1 MAIPERSF
9 HTPRALRRARAVPAL
24 LAAVLIVSLA
34 AVGCRSAEDA
44 RVGTASAGLAPHG
57 EPHRAAHATAHVAPP
72 GAQPTAQSA
81 GRTSTFENVFA
92 SETPE
97 DGLLVE
103 PRGSLPIECSQR
115 RMALAAALGE
125 GVIVALA
132 GPPNEL
138 GLFFQHDDFYY
149 LSGVEIP
156 DIAIALRVDASG
168 GLADEVLFL
177 PPHDAMFETWNGA
190 RLSPGTEAERATGFR
205 RTAPLSELS
214 TVLAEWAPS
223 TIHAVNGV
231 PDGLPEA
238 AEVDEASVRR
248 ELSALRLTKSAY
260 EIDCLK
266 NAIEITGVALHAA
279 AAQVGPDVPE
289 YRAQGALEGT
299 FLMLGAERPGFA
311 SICGSG
317 PNSVTLHYNANRR
330 TMRDGELIVMDV
342 GAKYRYYCADITR
355 TLPVNGKFS
364 PRQREVYEVVLEAQ
378 TAAAEAARPGMT
390 MAQLDQ
396 IARDVITQR
405 GFGPGR
411 KYFKHGLGHWIG
423 LDVHDVG
430 GRAPIQ
436 PGMLF
441 TIEPGIY
448 ITEEALG
455 VRIEDDYLMTDEGAV
470 KLSGRFPSD
479 PDEVEALL
487 AGR

>member
-1 MAIPERSF
+1 MAIPESPTRRQPA
-9 HTPRALRRARAVPAL
+9 PRLAAAL
-24 LAAVLIVSLA
+24 LLSLCVLPAAGTPA
-34 AVGCRSAEDA
+34 APGS
-44 RVGTASAGLAPHG
+44 
-57 EPHRAAHATAHVAPP
+57 PP
-72 GAQPTAQSA
+72 GDP
-81 GRTSTFENVFA
+81 FA
-92 SETPE
+92 ALAVAMPDDVVT
-97 DGLLVE
+97 E
-103 PRGSLPIECSQR
+103 PRGSLPAECSR
-115 RMALAAALGE
+115 RRIALAAALGD
-125 GVIVALA
+125 GVLVAQA

-156 DIAIALRVDASG
+156 AIALALRIQDGA
-168 GLADEVLFL
+168 LADEVLFL
-177 PPHDAMFETWNGA
+177 PPHDPMHETWNGA
-190 RLSPGTEAERATGFR
+190 RLAPGKDAERATGFR
-205 RTAPLSELS
+205 RTEPLSALAD
-214 TVLAEWAPS
+214 VVAEWAPA
-223 TIHAVNGV
+223 TIHAVNGA
-231 PDGLPEA
+231 PKGLPA
-238 AEVDEASVRR
+238 GAELDESGARR
-248 ELSALRLTKSAY
+248 ALDTLRLRKSEY

-289 YRAQGALEGT
+289 YRAQGALEGP
-299 FLMLGAERPGFA
+299 FLMLGAERPGFS
-311 SICGSG
+311 SIIGSG

-330 TMRDGELIVMDV
+330 TMRDGDLIVMDV

-355 TLPVNGKFS
+355 TLPVNGTFT
-364 PRQREVYEVVLEAQ
+364 PRQREVYDVVLEAQ
-378 TAAAEAARPGMT
+378 TVAAAAARPGIT

-396 IARDVITQR
+396 IARDVITER

-430 GRAPIQ
+430 GRAPIEA
-436 PGMLF
+436 GMLF

-448 ITEEALG
+448 ITEEDLG
-455 VRIEDDYLMTDEGAV
+455 VRIEDDYLMTVDGAV